1 MIDIFRS
8 LAADTDY
15 RESAV
20 LRADCSRST
29 TGPSTT
35 KLNKSV

>member
-20 LRADCSRST
+20 LRADCS
-29 TGPSTT
+29 PSTT